1 MVIELEKFWDRVSN
15 DEDTLTMQVY
25 FPASDTWSDLIV
37 KFSELSVPDVTVL
50 LR

>member
-1 MVIELEKFWDRVSN
+1 MVIELEKFWDWVSN
-15 DEDTLTMQVY
+15 DENALTTQVY
-25 FPASDTWSDLIV
+25 LPASDTWSDLIV